1 MIALDEN
8 LIIDTLEIAKQK
20 FLGQSVSLDALCRRY
35 NIDLSNREIHGA
47 LKDAKL
53 LASVYL
59 ELTGGRQAKLEFENK
74 NDNFVDLEKNN
85 NVEINEHYK
94 NIPLKKINNVKLD
107 DSDYKMHLIS
117 IEKIKNSIWKKIN
130 G

>member
-1 MIALDEN
+1 M
-8 LIIDTLEIAKQK
+8 
-20 FLGQSVSLDALCRRY
+20 
-35 NIDLSNREIHGA
+35 SNREIHGA

-107 DSDYKMHLIS
+107 DSDYKMHLMS